1 MWGTAFLKGNDLRE
15 LLTWL
20 REHQTDVSKLLFLAA
35 GLYGIFCAVQYPPQF
50 GPPTEMGNV
59 AENLAKSGSFA
70 NPFFVLQTGPTAAI
84 PPLYP
89 FLLAG
94 LMKVLNNSSLVY
106 WAAILGCILADSCVA
121 ALLPRMSIP
130 FYGDLLPGV
139 IASVLWIAAMPIIP
153 SYDVSYTVLGL
164 LGFCLVT
171 WASANERRGGFG
183 LAVIGGLI
191 AAAVTLSNPATL
203 MITIPWLVFVL
214 WRGTDPLKRRAAI
227 GVVIIVVLSLP
238 ASAWAIRNY
247 DVLGAF
253 ALRITM
259 GMTLYASNNDCAET
273 DIFRDQLYGCYGA
286 HHPNTS
292 VEEASLLRSL
302 GEVGYDRKRIEDVEK
317 WAYEH
322 PHRFVLLT
330 MKRMLRFWFPE
341 RLPSPAEILQ
351 KGGYEVPD
359 LVREWIAHRNW
370 VVCVIWSITA
380 LSIPGLFLTARHR
393 LPIMLY
399 LGFVM
404 AVYPLM
410 YYIVI
415 ADVRFRYPVLWLS
428 LLPAGYFLSLLV
440 DRSRLPSTPGE
451 ETVPPVS
458 EN

>member
-1 MWGTAFLKGNDLRE
+1 MRG
-15 LLTWL
+15 LLNWL
-20 REHQTDVSKLLFLAA
+20 REHGTDVSKLLFLAA

-59 AENLAKSGSFA
+59 AENIAKSGSFA

-89 FLLAG
+89 FFLAG
-94 LMKVLNNSSLVY
+94 LMKLLNNSSLVY
-106 WAAILGCILADSCVA
+106 WAAIMGCILADSCVA
-121 ALLPRMSIP
+121 ALLPRMSIL

-164 LGFCLVT
+164 LCFCLLT
-171 WASANERRGGFG
+171 WKSTNEVRGVMQV
-183 LAVIGGLI
+183 AVIGGLI

-203 MITIPWLVFVL
+203 LVTIPWLIFVI
-214 WRGTDPLKRRAAI
+214 WRGTNPLKRRAAV
-227 GVVIIVVLSLP
+227 GVVIIAILSLP
-238 ASAWAIRNY
+238 TSFWAIRNY
-247 DVLGAF
+247 EVLGAF

-292 VEEASLLRSL
+292 IEEASLLRSL
-302 GEVGYDRKRIEDVEK
+302 GEVDYDRERIKDVEK

-341 RLPSPAEILQ
+341 RLPSPAEILK
-351 KGGYEVPD
+351 KGGYEIPD

-370 VVCVIWSITA
+370 VVCVICSITA
-380 LSIPGLFLTARHR
+380 LSIPGLFLMARHR
-393 LPIMLY
+393 LPITLY
-399 LGFVM
+399 IGFVM

-428 LLPAGYFLSLLV
+428 LLPAGYFLSLLL
-440 DRSRLPSTPGE
+440 DRSRPRSTPRGAIGA
-451 ETVPPVS
+451 PVS